1 MTDSGRKPRNVE
13 KPSEKTY
20 RSIAKEVIGHI
31 LAPKHEVDRVV
42 RILKQNFNPF
52 FTRRKP

>member
-1 MTDSGRKPRNVE
+1 MTDSGRKPRYIE
-13 KPSEKTY
+13 KPSDKTY
-20 RSIAKEVIGHI
+20 RSIAKEIIGQI